1 MRTEYL
7 FLTDEE
13 VEINEDAVIDT
24 ATETELNEQGY
35 DELAVTT
42 DNRIIGF
49 DYGCNGWVELA

>member
-13 VEINEDAVIDT
+13 VEINEEAVIDT

-35 DELAVTT
+35 DDLAVTT
-42 DNRIIGF
+42 DNRTIGF
-49 DYGCNGWVELA
+49 DYGCNGWVQLD

>member
-7 FLTDEE
+7 FLTNEE
-13 VEINEDAVIDT
+13 VVINEGAVIDT

-49 DYGCNGWVELA
+49 DYGCNSWVQLN